1 MVVICD
7 DPDRENEGDL
17 CLAAEFATAEKLAF
31 MACQAR
37 GLICLSLPPER
48 CDHLDLPL
56 MVPANAGTDATGFTV
71 SIEAR
76 EGVTTGISA
85 VDRARTIQVA
95 MAHDT
100 ARADLV
106 RPGHVFPLRA
116 RPRGVLE
123 RRGQTEASVDLTR
136 MARLRPGG
144 VLCEVMNDD
153 GTMARGP
160 QLAALP
166 PALASLVTVD
176 QIAVYRRQ
184 AELAVTAVPGRR
196 RAGVVGD
203 QLLGGVHLVRAVD
216 AEAGPPRPSRPGS
229 RRREVVARPSSRTS
243 TLPLPGPTYS

>member
-1 MVVICD
+1 MVSAETASGERAFGYSPAPVSAVPEFPEPLERALRQLRAGGMVVICD

-17 CLAAEFATAEKLAF
+17 CVAAEFATAEKLAF

-85 VDRARTIQVA
+85 ADRARTIQVA
-95 MAHDT
+95 MAHAT
-100 ARADLV
+100 VASDLV

-136 MARLRPGG
+136 LAGLRPGG
-144 VLCEVMNDD
+144 VLCEVMNED

-160 QLAALP
+160 QLAAFCRRHSLP
-166 PALASLVTVD
+166 LVTVD
-176 QIAVYRRQ
+176 EIATYRRQ
-184 AELAVTAVPGRR
+184 AELAVTAV
-196 RAGVVGD
+196 
-203 QLLGGVHLVRAVD
+203 
-216 AEAGPPRPSRPGS
+216 
-229 RRREVVARPSSRTS
+229 
-243 TLPLPGPTYS
+243 